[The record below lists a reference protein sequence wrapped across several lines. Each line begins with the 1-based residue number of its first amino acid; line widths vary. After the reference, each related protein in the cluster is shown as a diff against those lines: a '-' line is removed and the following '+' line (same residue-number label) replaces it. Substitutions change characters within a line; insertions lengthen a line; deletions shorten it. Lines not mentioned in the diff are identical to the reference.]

1 MTLFWIGAILVMAG
15 AFLLYLA
22 SPNQTFIAAALPRR
36 ACRWFAGTVLLA
48 GQAVLLGW
56 AGPATAVFIALTFAS
71 LVWSIVPLVFMWL
84 GARRAAER

>member
-1 MTLFWIGAILVMAG
+1 MTLFWIGAALVMAG

-22 SPNQTFIAAALPRR
+22 SPNQSVTAATLPRR
-36 ACRWFAGTVLLA
+36 ALAWGGAAGLSG

-71 LVWSIVPLVFMWL
+71 LVWSIVPLVFLWL
-84 GARRAAER
+84 GTRNGAKR